1 MTCERCYRPLNQGDH
16 GLYKCPLQARRVT
29 AAVWQDTIEGGL
41 EIAHGLCN
49 ADGTPRR
56 FDSRSAIKRAAA
68 EKGLVQWSDG
78 YEERSLKDAHVHAD
92 WLKSGESQRL
102 RAERV
107 EMRRAGRPDLARQQ
121 QRPR

>member
-1 MTCERCYRPLNQGDH
+1 
-16 GLYKCPLQARRVT
+16 
-29 AAVWQDTIEGGL
+29 
-41 EIAHGLCN
+41 LCN
-49 ADGTPRR
+49 ADGTPKRYY
-56 FDSRSAIKRAAA
+56 SRSEIRDAARA
-68 EKGLVQWSDG
+68 KGLVSWSDG
-78 YEERSLKDAHVHAD
+78 YFEDSLKDAHVHAD